1 LVGELLRK
9 KREELGKDL
18 RDISKT
24 LKISYSYL
32 KAIEDE
38 DFKKLPE
45 EVYVKGY
52 IREYAEILHIDPDI
66 AIKAYIQQIS
76 PPQAEDKETIEKDVV
91 QRKRL
96 KIKHLLI
103 PLLLL
108 FLVITIA
115 FIIFPSSRGKKE
127 TPQPRIET
135 KEEIPPPPV
144 ENKKEGTT
152 SPAETRKETPSLPA
166 EAKKEMLPPRAET
179 KKEITPPPVGT
190 EKENM
195 LKAKITPHTLEVFAT
210 DATWLLI
217 TTDKTS
223 TRDMILKKG
232 DSVKLQAKEGFSLKI
247 GNAGGVRLIFDGE
260 TIEKIGETGQ
270 VVTINLP

>member
-76 PPQAEDKETIEKDVV
+76 PPQAENKETIEKEVV

-96 KIKHLLI
+96 KIKNLLI

-127 TPQPRIET
+127 APQPRIET
-135 KEEIPPPPV
+135 KKEIPLPLA
-144 ENKKEGTT
+144 
-152 SPAETRKETPSLPA
+152 SPPA
-166 EAKKEMLPPRAET
+166 EAKKEMLPPRVET
-179 KKEITPPPVGT
+179 KNELPSPPAGT
-190 EKENM
+190 EKENI
-195 LKAKITPHTLEVFAT
+195 LKAKITPHTLKVFAT
-210 DATWLLI
+210 DTTWILI
-217 TTDKTS
+217 TIDKTS
-223 TRDMILKKG
+223 TKDMILKKG

-247 GNAGGVRLIFDGE
+247 GNAGGVRLIFNGKNIGKLGE
-260 TIEKIGETGQ
+260 MGQ
-270 VVTINLP
+270 VVTLNLP

>member
-18 RDISKT
+18 RDISRI

-38 DFKKLPE
+38 DFKNLPE

-52 IREYAEILHIDPDI
+52 IREYAEILHFDPDI

-76 PPQAEDKETIEKDVV
+76 PPQAEKKETIKKEVV
-91 QRKRL
+91 QRNL

-108 FLVITIA
+108 SLVITIA
-115 FIIFPSSRGKKE
+115 FIIFPPAQEKKE
-127 TPQPRIET
+127 TLQTRIRT
-135 KEEIPPPPV
+135 KEEIPRPPV
-144 ENKKEGTT
+144 ENKKEGNT
-152 SPAETRKETPSLPA
+152 STVETRKETPSLPA
-166 EAKKEMLPPRAET
+166 EAKKEILSARVET
-179 KKEITPPPVGT
+179 KEEIPSPPAGT

-195 LKAKITPHTLEVFAT
+195 LTAKTNPHTLEVVAT
-210 DATWLLI
+210 DTTWILI
-217 TTDKTS
+217 TVDKTS
-223 TRDMILKKG
+223 KRDMTLKKG
-232 DSVKLQAKEGFSLKI
+232 DSVKLQAREDFSLRI
-247 GNAGGVRLIFDGE
+247 GNAGGVRLIFDGKN
-260 TIEKIGETGQ
+260 IGKIGEIGQ
-270 VVTINLP
+270 VVTLNLP

>member
-38 DFKKLPE
+38 DLKKLPE

-76 PPQAEDKETIEKDVV
+76 PPQAENKETTEKEAV
-91 QRKRL
+91 QKKRL

-108 FLVITIA
+108 SLVIAIA
-115 FIIFPSSRGKKE
+115 FIIFPPSQGEKE
-127 TPQPRIET
+127 TPQSSSRT
-135 KEEIPPPPV
+135 KEEIPQPLA
-144 ENKKEGTT
+144 
-152 SPAETRKETPSLPA
+152 SPPA
-166 EAKKEMLPPRAET
+166 EAKKDILLPTVDT
-179 KKEITPPPVGT
+179 KKEVPSPPAGT

-195 LKAKITPHTLEVFAT
+195 LTAKITPHTLEVFAT
-210 DATWLLI
+210 DTTWILI
-217 TTDKTS
+217 TVDKTS
-223 TRDMILKKG
+223 KRDMTLKKG
-232 DSVKLQAKEGFSLKI
+232 DSVKLQAREGFSLRI
-247 GNAGGVRLIFDGE
+247 GNAGGVRLIFDGKN
-260 TIEKIGETGQ
+260 IGKIGETGQ
-270 VVTINLP
+270 VVTLNLP

>member
-24 LKISYSYL
+24 LKIGYSYL

-76 PPQAEDKETIEKDVV
+76 PPRAENKETIEKEVV
-91 QRKRL
+91 QTKRL

-127 TPQPRIET
+127 APQSRIEN
-135 KEEIPPPPV
+135 EEEVPPPI
-144 ENKKEGTT
+144 T
-152 SPAETRKETPSLPA
+152 SPPA
-166 EAKKEMLPPRAET
+166 KAKKEMLPPRVGT
-179 KKEITPPPVGT
+179 KKEKPLPPAGI

-195 LKAKITPHTLEVFAT
+195 LKAKINLHTLEVFAT
-210 DATWLLI
+210 DTAWILI
-217 TTDKTS
+217 TVDKTS

-247 GNAGGVRLIFDGE
+247 GNAGGVRLIFDGKN
-260 TIEKIGETGQ
+260 IGKIGETGQ
-270 VVTINLP
+270 VITVNLP

>member
-9 KREELGKDL
+9 KREELDKDL
-18 RDISKT
+18 RDISKS

-66 AIKAYIQQIS
+66 AINAYIQQIS
-76 PPQAEDKETIEKDVV
+76 PPQAKNKEIIEKEVV

-96 KIKHLLI
+96 KIRTLLI
-103 PLLLL
+103 PLLLV
-108 FLVITIA
+108 FLAISIA
-115 FIIFPSSRGKKE
+115 FIVFPSSQKKKE

-135 KEEIPPPPV
+135 K
-144 ENKKEGTT
+144 KEV
-152 SPAETRKETPSLPA
+152 PTPLASLPA
-166 EAKKEMLPPRAET
+166 EAKKEMLPPRVET
-179 KKEITPPPVGT
+179 KKEIPLPSAGT

-195 LKAKITPHTLEVFAT
+195 LKAKITSHTLEVFAT
-210 DATWLLI
+210 DTAWLLI
-217 TTDKTS
+217 ITDKTS

-247 GNAGGVRLIFDGE
+247 GNAGGVKLIFDG
-260 TIEKIGETGQ
+260 KNIGKLGEIGQ
-270 VVTINLP
+270 VVTLNLP